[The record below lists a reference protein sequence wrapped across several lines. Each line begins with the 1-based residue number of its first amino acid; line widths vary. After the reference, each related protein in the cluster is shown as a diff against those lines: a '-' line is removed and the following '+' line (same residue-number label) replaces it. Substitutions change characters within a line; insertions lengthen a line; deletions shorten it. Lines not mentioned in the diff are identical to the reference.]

1 MTETKRQKE
10 SAFLKRIFNGIGK
23 TERNNELIKETI
35 ELYQN
40 GQITQ
45 LDTARN
51 LLSSLIGTKTT
62 KASTV
67 KKIDEL
73 KKKKT
78 NLGRLDTKKKQTF
91 HVTATVVLQKTYT
104 HKTYTKKRTG
114 DRITREIPVEKR
126 TTEIDELPIS
136 TTVKAY
142 SIDEA
147 RQQF

>member
-10 SAFLKRIFNGIGK
+10 SAFLKRIFNGMGK
-23 TERNNELIKETI
+23 TERNNELIKETT

-51 LLSSLIGTKTT
+51 LLSSLIGTKTI

-73 KKKKT
+73 KKK
-78 NLGRLDTKKKQTF
+78 NNHR
-91 HVTATVVLQKTYT
+91 
-104 HKTYTKKRTG
+104 
-114 DRITREIPVEKR
+114 
-126 TTEIDELPIS
+126 
-136 TTVKAY
+136 
-142 SIDEA
+142 
-147 RQQF
+147 

>member
-10 SAFLKRIFNGIGK
+10 SAFLKRIFNEMGK

-51 LLSSLIGTKTT
+51 SLSSLIGTKTT

-78 NLGRLDTKKKQTF
+78 IIGRLDTKKKQTF
-91 HVTATVVLQKTYT
+91 HVSATVVLQKTYT
-104 HKTYTKKRTG
+104 HRNYTKKN
-114 DRITREIPVEKR
+114 EQE
-126 TTEIDELPIS
+126 TELQVRYRLKKEQLKL
-136 TTVKAY
+136 TNY
-142 SIDEA
+142 LY
-147 RQQF
+147 QQL

>member
-1 MTETKRQKE
+1 M
-10 SAFLKRIFNGIGK
+10 GK

-35 ELYQN
+35 EVYQN

-67 KKIDEL
+67 KKLDEL

-78 NLGRLDTKKKQTF
+78 IIGRLDTKKKQTF
-91 HVTATVVLQKTYT
+91 HVSATV
-104 HKTYTKKRTG
+104 
-114 DRITREIPVEKR
+114 E
-126 TTEIDELPIS
+126 
-136 TTVKAY
+136 
-142 SIDEA
+142 
-147 RQQF
+147 